1 VGNIKYVVKQ
11 LGYLIIFS
19 AVFSSTV
26 VADAYKFQCS
36 GSQTVSYE
44 IIEGDNLYTIGKN
57 FGDNRFWEYLYMLNA
72 SQINNPHLIF
82 PGQTID
88 IPLKVVAYKNGQ
100 LGFGDIL
107 DSPFCDNELIA
118 VNKIKEEY
126 LVKVDLDEM
135 VTQGKIKVKTND
147 VASVNSKS
155 VDGEAL
161 EEFRNAFQKLVDA
174 EKAAKKKDLEPFRME
189 VDGMV
194 LDETISKIG
203 RDFYNVF
210 YQYWSGPKN
219 AYNYTITIAEKP
231 APSLGTIV
239 TVKVNDTF
247 TYQSRLQP
255 RYELIE
261 EAGKAAVRY
270 SYSHLQRNNTG
281 LTIY

>member
-1 VGNIKYVVKQ
+1 MGNLIDVVKQ
-11 LGYLIIFS
+11 LGYLILFS
-19 AVFSSTV
+19 VVFSSTV
-26 VADAYKFQCS
+26 VANSSNFQCS
-36 GSQTVSYE
+36 GIRSVSYE
-44 IIEGDNLYTIGKN
+44 IVEGDNLYTIGKN

-72 SQINNPHLIF
+72 SQISNPHLIY

-88 IPLKVVAYKNGQ
+88 IPLKVIAYKNGE
-100 LGFGDIL
+100 LGFRDIL
-107 DSPFCDNELIA
+107 DSPFCENELIA
-118 VNKIKEEY
+118 VEDVNKKY
-126 LVKVDLDEM
+126 LVKVELDKM
-135 VTQGKIKVKTND
+135 VAQGKIKVKANEL
-147 VASVNSKS
+147 ASSDSKS
-155 VDGEAL
+155 VNEEAL
-161 EEFRNAFQKLVDA
+161 AEFRKAFQGLVEA
-174 EKAAKKKDLEPFRME
+174 EKAEKEDLEPFRME

-210 YQYWSGPKN
+210 YQYWSGPEN

-255 RYELIE
+255 RFELIE

>member
-1 VGNIKYVVKQ
+1 MGKTIYIVRQ
-11 LGYLIIFS
+11 LGYLIILS
-19 AVFSSTV
+19 AVFSGTV
-26 VADAYKFQCS
+26 VADAYNSNCNDSTKTYS
-36 GSQTVSYE
+36 VVK
-44 IIEGDNLYTIGKN
+44 GDNLYNIAIS
-57 FGDNRFWEYLYMLNA
+57 FGDYRFWEFIYIANANYMD
-72 SQINNPHLIF
+72 NPHLIY
-82 PGQTID
+82 PGQSIRIPSRIATFKSGTTTAEEIIQNPFCENEAID
-88 IPLKVVAYKNGQ
+88 IASVKKQHLVRVDIQKMIDMKLLPLKVSSNG
-100 LGFGDIL
+100 INETEE
-107 DSPFCDNELIA
+107 DNE
-118 VNKIKEEY
+118 NK
-126 LVKVDLDEM
+126 L
-135 VTQGKIKVKTND
+135 N
-147 VASVNSKS
+147 
-155 VDGEAL
+155 
-161 EEFRNAFQKLVDA
+161 EFRAAFEKLVEA
-174 EKAAKKKDLEPFRME
+174 EKAKTKKDLEPFRME

-210 YQYWSGPKN
+210 YQYWSGPEK

-239 TVKVNDTF
+239 TVKVNDTY